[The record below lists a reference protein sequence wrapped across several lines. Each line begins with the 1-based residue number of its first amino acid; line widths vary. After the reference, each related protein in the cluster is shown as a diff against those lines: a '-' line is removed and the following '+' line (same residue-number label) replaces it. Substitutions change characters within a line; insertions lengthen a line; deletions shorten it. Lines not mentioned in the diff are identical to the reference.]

1 MAHSNSR
8 SPFNIGDYI
17 IIDDLEYGYVTDIY
31 DVLRLITSYNAIT
44 NTTRVVDGG
53 KGDRCRRGG
62 QVAPPNSVGA
72 GDVGLAC
79 GDPPDLVDEVVT
91 PLPLPAICGG
101 RGHGRGRGER
111 CVRGGEGGR
120 VIVSP
125 NAIGAGDG
133 GLAAAAVD

>member
-1 MAHSNSR
+1 
-8 SPFNIGDYI
+8 
-17 IIDDLEYGYVTDIY
+17 
-31 DVLRLITSYNAIT
+31 
-44 NTTRVVDGG
+44 VD
-53 KGDRCRRGG
+53 K
-62 QVAPPNSVGA
+62 
-72 GDVGLAC
+72 
-79 GDPPDLVDEVVT
+79 VVT
-91 PLPLPAICGG
+91 PLPLPAVCGG